1 MRLVNLERPMAKK
14 ICSEAVV
21 ESNSSSL
28 SIIFAPILENLASL
42 LFHRPA
48 WLVGLRLP
56 GESLSM
62 AELRATSI

>member
-1 MRLVNLERPMAKK
+1 MRLVTLERPMAKK

-21 ESNSSSL
+21 QSNFSF